1 MLNAPTPLFRAPLL
15 LLLALTAACGT
26 DESGSASVTGQTDAG
41 DASGAADTDPTDTGA
56 ADTDPTDTGAADTD
70 PTDTSTADTD
80 PTDTSAADTDPTDT
94 SPADTDPTDT
104 STADTDPTDTD
115 LVDTDPADTADTDP
129 ADTADTDPADTTD
142 TSADTGTELPGDG
155 GLPWLVDP
163 EAIPSATDLFPLSVQ
178 SGAMRSQSVLLWTFV
193 TTSETVRLR
202 VWRDD
207 ALTGERL
214 LVRDELVTPNG
225 DGYLHAPVDGLLP
238 GTWYQY
244 AFFSEAGDGLLARSP
259 VGRVKTAPAPGDL
272 SPVVVTATSCTSA
285 SQRPYSA
292 LGAMANRTDAEL
304 FLHLGDQSYNDGIT
318 DLGGFRDAWRSTLTE
333 PGYLALHQAMGTFQT
348 WDDHEVDNDY
358 NPTTIAPSI
367 LANAFQS
374 YFETFPVERGP
385 SGGIW
390 TNYEWGDTVEFI
402 ILDSRSERYQP
413 DNSYYISQA
422 QMDFVKDRLT
432 NSTAHFKV
440 LLNSVPITDMPTG
453 YFGESDRWE
462 GYDRQRDEL
471 LNHITDNDI
480 RNVWFLSGDFH
491 IGMVTRVNNSGP
503 ARRIHEIAVG
513 PGDNRNPAASLLDTL
528 ENFGGTD
535 QLIWHTTSLQ
545 SSVQTLLT
553 FDPARNQVRIE
564 FRGADGTTYYDEW
577 LSEGS

>member
-1 MLNAPTPLFRAPLL
+1 MLNAPTPLARLSLL
-15 LLLALTAACGT
+15 LLLALTAACGS
-26 DESGSASVTGQTDAG
+26 DEAGSASVTGEADAA
-41 DASGAADTDPTDTGA
+41 DASGAADAEPTDTGA
-56 ADTDPTDTGAADTD
+56 GDTDP
-70 PTDTSTADTD
+70 S
-80 PTDTSAADTDPTDT
+80 DTSAADTGPTDTSPADT

-104 STADTDPTDTD
+104 
-115 LVDTDPADTADTDP
+115 DPADTADTAVADTDL
-129 ADTADTDPADTTD
+129 DTADTTAEDTALDTAVADTDLDTAD
-142 TSADTGTELPGDG
+142 TSAEDTALDTDPGIPGDG
-155 GLPWLVDP
+155 GLPWLFDP
-163 EAIPSATDLFPLSVQ
+163 ETIPSATDLFPLSVQ

-193 TTSETVRLR
+193 TTTETVRLR

-244 AFFSEAGDGLLARSP
+244 AFFSEAGDGLIARSP

-272 SPVVVTATSCTSA
+272 SPVVVNTTSCTNA
-285 SQRPYSA
+285 TQRPYSA
-292 LGAMANRTDAEL
+292 LAAMANRTDAEL

-333 PGYLALHQAMGTFQT
+333 PGYLALHQAMGAFQT
-348 WDDHEVDNDY
+348 WDDHEVSNDY
-358 NPTTIAPSI
+358 DPTTVAPSI

-374 YFETFPVERGP
+374 YYETFPVERGP
-385 SGGIW
+385 GGGIW
-390 TNYEWGDTVEFI
+390 NNYAWGDTVEFI

-413 DNSYYISQA
+413 DRSYYISQA
-422 QMDFVKDRLT
+422 QMDFVKERLT
-432 NSTAHFKV
+432 SSTAHFKV

-453 YFGESDRWE
+453 YVGESDRWE

-491 IGMVTRVNNSGP
+491 IGMVTRVSNTGP

-528 ENFGGTD
+528 ETFSGTD
-535 QLIWHTTSLQ
+535 QLLWHTTSLQ
-545 SSVQTLLT
+545 SSVQTVLT

-564 FRGADGTTYYDEW
+564 FRGADGAAYYDEW